1 MDEEDTTYPQHGIVT
16 TIYKSQKIP
25 KDRKKARK
33 IGKSDEITVTIN
45 EFGILIDEEKPRLG
59 SDASDDEK
67 ASVMSDE
74 RAYTAGG
81 PAKPI
86 SGENPKCVE
95 FNRFVK
101 VVKSLP
107 NAKGAKKVKFFGGND
122 IKNRSTF
129 YKSSNNSGNDNE
141 NENEIIYGLPQALIP
156 IGTDLTNIV
165 ESNEN
170 DKILGCVVGDS
181 VEIIMLKR
189 SDKIDNLLDFK
200 FDSQQTDSYGFNQA
214 IRDKYGIDKDD
225 IMYFDLFISRHS
237 YEASSAQKDSTPCG
251 VCCTIL

>member
-1 MDEEDTTYPQHGIVT
+1 MDEKEPIYPQHGIVT
-16 TIYKSQKIP
+16 TIYRSQKVP

-33 IGKSDEITVTIN
+33 IGKSDEVTITIN
-45 EFGILIDEEKPRLG
+45 EFGILMDQEKPRLG

-81 PAKPI
+81 PAKPQ
-86 SGENPKCVE
+86 SGENPKSVD
-95 FNRFVK
+95 FNGFVK

-107 NAKGAKKVKFFGGND
+107 NDKRKVTFFGGND
-122 IKNRSTF
+122 TQNRSTF
-129 YKSSNNSGNDNE
+129 YQSNE
-141 NENEIIYGLPQALIP
+141 NNEIIYGLPQALIAK
-156 IGTDLTNIV
+156 GTNLTNIV
-165 ESNEN
+165 SENEN

-189 SDKIDNLLDFK
+189 NDIIDNFLDFQC
-200 FDSQQTDSYGFNQA
+200 DSEKTDRYGFDQTV
-214 IRDKYGIDKDD
+214 REKYGIENDD
-225 IMYFDLFISRHS
+225 ILYFDIFISKHS
-237 YEASSAQKDSTPCG
+237 YEARSAKKDSTPCG